1 MCFRNV
7 PVDVNIAA
15 SNHGLDFYKNNL
27 MSSLNIKSE
36 QAPPFYESH
45 PIPFKASE
53 IDLLN
58 LVGVLWKGK
67 IFIIATVLL
76 FAVVGFFIAALLP
89 QKWTSQAEVT
99 VAEKI
104 QWTEL
109 QKTLVALQV
118 LDVKVPIDANEIF
131 NLFLKKFNSQ
141 SLKEEFL
148 ASSPLVLGK
157 LQDQNF
163 DQHELRRAVVL
174 LSEKI
179 KAVNNIKPG
188 ASDSSSYASWSLSF
202 TAPSASEAQQVL
214 KSYIDYV
221 STQVVKETLDT
232 LRSDVDVRKSYE
244 KNVLEMDRVRIT
256 TKHDA
261 KIKRLNYSLEVAN
274 AAGIKRP
281 VYSNGQSVQDDPDFS
296 IALGADGIAEK
307 LRIEKSLK
315 DVTEL
320 NADFQNREYTLSELE
335 KVNIKDIEFSPIKY
349 QLTPSLPMKKDGA
362 GKALILVLAA
372 MIGGIISCGIVLL
385 RHAMRQRNIL

>member
-1 MCFRNV
+1 
-7 PVDVNIAA
+7 
-15 SNHGLDFYKNNL
+15 

-36 QAPPFYESH
+36 HTPSFYENQ
-45 PIPFKASE
+45 PIPLRSHE

-58 LVGVLWKGK
+58 LVGILWKGK
-67 IFIIATVLL
+67 VFIIATVLL
-76 FAVVGFFIAALLP
+76 FAVAGFFIAALLP

-99 VAEKI
+99 PAEKI

-148 ASSPLVLGK
+148 ASSPLVLGA

-188 ASDSSSYASWSLSF
+188 TSDSSYASWSLSF
-202 TAPSASEAQQVL
+202 TAPSAPEAQQVL
-214 KSYIDYV
+214 KNYIDYV
-221 STQVVKETLDT
+221 SALVVKETLDT

-261 KIKRLNYSLEVAN
+261 NIKRLNYSLEVAN

>member
-1 MCFRNV
+1 
-7 PVDVNIAA
+7 
-15 SNHGLDFYKNNL
+15 
-27 MSSLNIKSE
+27 MSSLNTKPE
-36 QAPPFYESH
+36 QAPSFYENH
-45 PIPFKASE
+45 PVPFKANE
-53 IDLLN
+53 IDLLS
-58 LVGVLWKGK
+58 LAGILWKGK
-67 IFIIATVLL
+67 VFIIATVLL
-76 FAVVGFFIAALLP
+76 FAVAGFLIAALLP

-99 VAEKI
+99 AAEKI

-118 LDVKVPIDANEIF
+118 LDVKVPVDANEIF

-157 LQDQNF
+157 LQDQNV

-179 KAVNNIKPG
+179 KAVNSIKPG
-188 ASDSSSYASWSLSF
+188 SVDTSPYALWSLSF
-202 TAPSASEAQQVL
+202 TAPSAPEAQQVL
-214 KSYIDYV
+214 QNYIDYV
-221 STQVVKETLDT
+221 SAQVVKETLDT
-232 LRSDVDVRKSYE
+232 LRSDVEVRKNYE
-244 KNVLEMDRVRIT
+244 RNLLEMDRVRIT

-320 NADFQNREYTLSELE
+320 NAEFQNREYTLSELE

-385 RHAMRQRNIL
+385 RHAMHQRNIL